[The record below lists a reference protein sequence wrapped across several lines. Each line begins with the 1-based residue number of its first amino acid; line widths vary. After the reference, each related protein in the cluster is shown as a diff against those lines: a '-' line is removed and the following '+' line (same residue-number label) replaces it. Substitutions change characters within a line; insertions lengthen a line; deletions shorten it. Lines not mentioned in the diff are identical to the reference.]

1 MPKIDIRRPHNLP
14 LDQARAVVEKVAT
27 RMREKFDMQ
36 SQWEGDTLRFSRSGV
51 SGAIAVAPQAVHV
64 TAELGLMLSPLKGM
78 VEQEIRRKL
87 DEYFGDAA

>member
-14 LDQARAVVEKVAT
+14 LDQARTVVEKVAG

-36 SQWEGDTLRFSRSGV
+36 SQWEGDALRFSRPGV
-51 SGAIAVAPQAVHV
+51 SGAITVAPQSVHV

>member
-64 TAELGLMLSPLKGM
+64 TAELGLRLSPLKGM